1 MKFLP
6 SQLLYFF
13 HDRRA
18 QRNLHSLVRFILFLC
33 FFIVLY
39 SVLFHVLMEMEG
51 QHYSWVT
58 GVYWT
63 LTVMSTLGFGDITF
77 TSDIGRIFSLCVL
90 MSGIV
95 FLLVMLPFTFIQ
107 FFYAPFLE
115 AQSKSRA
122 ARELP
127 EETSG
132 HLIIIGSDRV
142 ALSLATRVRQ
152 FNYQYCILVG
162 EVNHALELVDQ
173 GYKAVVGDSDNP
185 QTFSLLRAEKAA
197 MVVLLSDDMK
207 NTNAAYTIREVAPD
221 VQVVANADSEES
233 VDILQLAGAS
243 HVFQFMRMLG
253 EMLARRTLGTG
264 TRNNVIGNINK
275 LNIAEALAADTPLV
289 GQTVKDSGVR
299 DATGMNIVG
308 LWEQGR
314 LMPALPDTVIGSK
327 TIMILAGTDEQLK
340 AYDEYVGEAPPM
352 NAPVLILG
360 GGRVG
365 QSAAQVLAERD
376 VDYKI
381 VEKNPKLIRDETHY
395 IHGSASDIDVL
406 KKAGIDSA
414 PSVFVT
420 THNDDL
426 NIYLTIYCR
435 RLRPDIQII
444 SRATFDRNITV
455 LHKAGADLVMS
466 YATMAANTIINLL
479 SPGKVMTLT
488 EGLNIFRVE
497 VGPSLA
503 GKTLIESN
511 IRDDTGC
518 SVIAVSQG
526 GEMEINPDPTLPLER
541 GASLLVIGAAEDERR
556 FLEKYQA

>member
-18 QRNLHSLVRFILFLC
+18 QRNLHSLIRFVLFLC
-33 FFIVLY
+33 FFIALY
-39 SVLFHVLMEMEG
+39 SVLFHILMEMEG

-58 GVYWT
+58 GIYWT

-107 FFYAPFLE
+107 FFYAPYLE

-127 EETSG
+127 EDTSG
-132 HLIIIGSDRV
+132 HLIIIGSDRI

-152 FNYQYCILVG
+152 FNYKYCILVN
-162 EVNHALELVDQ
+162 EVNHALDLVDQ

-185 QTFSLLRAEKAA
+185 QTYKLLRADQAA
-197 MVVLLSDDMK
+197 MIVLLSDDLK
-207 NTNAAYTIREVAPD
+207 NTNAAYTLREVAPD

-243 HVFQFMRMLG
+243 HVFQFMSMLG

-264 TRNNVIGNINK
+264 ARSNVIGNIKK
-275 LNIAEALAADTPLV
+275 LNIAEAPAVNTPLV
-289 GQTVKDSGVR
+289 GQTVKGCGLR

-314 LMPALPDTVIGSK
+314 LVPALPDTVIGAK
-327 TIMILAGTDEQLK
+327 TIMILAGTEEQLN
-340 AYDEYVGEAPPM
+340 AYDDFVGPAPSM
-352 NAPVLILG
+352 DAPVLILG

-365 QSAAQVLAERD
+365 QSAARLLSLRN

-381 VEKNPKLIRDETHY
+381 VEKNKKLIKDEKHY
-395 IHGSASDIDVL
+395 THGSASDLEVL
-406 KKAGIDSA
+406 KAAGIDSA

-497 VGPSLA
+497 VGSSLA
-503 GKTLIESN
+503 GKTLMESN

-518 SVIAVSQG
+518 SVIAVSRG
-526 GEMEINPDPTLPLER
+526 EEMEINPDPTLPLED

-556 FLEKYQA
+556 FLEKYQV

>member
-18 QRNLHSLVRFILFLC
+18 KRNLHSLIRFILFLC
-33 FFIVLY
+33 LFIGAS
-39 SVLFHVLMEMEG
+39 SVLFHILMEMEG
-51 QHYSWVT
+51 QHYSWIT

-77 TSDIGRIFSLCVL
+77 TSDIGMVFTLCVL

-152 FNYQYCILVG
+152 FNYQYCFLVND
-162 EVNHALELVDQ
+162 VNHALDLVDQ

-185 QTFSLLRAEKAA
+185 QTYSLLRADQAA

-207 NTNAAYTIREVAPD
+207 NTNAAYTIREVSTD

-233 VDILQLAGAS
+233 VDILQLAGS
-243 HVFQFMRMLG
+243 SYVFQFMYMLG

-264 TRNNVIGNINK
+264 ARSNVIGNINK
-275 LNIAEALAADTPLV
+275 LNISEAPAMDTPLV
-289 GQTVKDSGVR
+289 GRTVKDCGLR

-308 LWEQGR
+308 LWEHGR
-314 LMPALPDTVIGSK
+314 LVPARPETVISSK
-327 TIMILAGTDEQLK
+327 TIMIMAGTEEQLK
-340 AYDEYVGEAPPM
+340 AYDEFVGEAPPM
-352 NAPVLILG
+352 DAPVLILG

-365 QSAAQVLAERD
+365 QSAARVLKQRNI
-376 VDYKI
+376 DYMI
-381 VEKNPKLIRDETHY
+381 VEKNPKLIHDEIHY
-395 IHGSASDIDVL
+395 IHGSASDLDVL
-406 KKAGIDSA
+406 KAAGIDSA
-414 PSVFVT
+414 PSVFIT

-444 SRATFDRNITV
+444 SRATFDRNITI

-497 VGPSLA
+497 VGSSLA
-503 GKTLIESN
+503 DKTLMESN
-511 IRDDTGC
+511 IRNDTGC
-518 SVIAVSQG
+518 SIIAVSRG
-526 GEMEINPDPTLPLER
+526 EEMEINPDPMLPLDK
-541 GASLLVIGAAEDERR
+541 GTSLLVIGAAEDERR
-556 FLEKYQA
+556 FLDKYQA

>member
-1 MKFLP
+1 MKYLP

-13 HDRRA
+13 SDRRA
-18 QRNLHSLVRFILFLC
+18 QRNLHSLIRFILFLC
-33 FFIVLY
+33 LFIAGY
-39 SVLFHVLMEMEG
+39 SILFHVLMEMEG
-51 QHYSWVT
+51 QYHSWLT

-77 TSDIGRIFSLCVL
+77 TSDIGKLFSLCVL

-127 EETSG
+127 EDTAG
-132 HLIIIGSDRV
+132 HIIIIGSDRV
-142 ALSLATRVRQ
+142 ALSLAARVRQ
-152 FNYQYCILVG
+152 FNYQYCILVN
-162 EVNHALELVDQ
+162 EVHHALDLVDQ
-173 GYKAVVGDSDNP
+173 GYNAVVGDSDNP
-185 QTFSLLRAEKAA
+185 QTFSLLRTDQAA

-207 NTNAAYTIREVAPD
+207 NTNAAFTIREVAPD

-233 VDILQLAGAS
+233 VDILQLAGSS
-243 HVFQFMRMLG
+243 HVFQFMYLLG

-264 TRNNVIGNINK
+264 TRSNVIGNINK
-275 LNIAEALAADTPLV
+275 LNIAEAPAMDTPLI
-289 GQTVKDSGVR
+289 GRSVKDSGLR

-308 LWEQGR
+308 LWEHGR
-314 LMPALPDTVIGSK
+314 LVPARPNTVISSK
-327 TIMILAGTDEQLK
+327 TIMILAGTKEQLK
-340 AYDEYVGEAPPM
+340 RYDDFVGEAPPM
-352 NAPVLILG
+352 EAPVLILG

-365 QSAAQVLAERD
+365 QAAAQVLKQRD
-376 VDYKI
+376 IDYKI
-381 VEKNPKLIRDETHY
+381 VEKNPNLIHDDVHY

-406 KKAGIDSA
+406 KAAGIDSA

-497 VGPSLA
+497 VGPLLA
-503 GKTLIESN
+503 GKTLMESN
-511 IRDDTGC
+511 IRDETGC
-518 SVIAVSQG
+518 SIIAVSRG
-526 GEMEINPDPTLPLER
+526 EEMEINPDPMLPLDK
-541 GASLLVIGAAEDERR
+541 GTSLLVIGAAEDERR
-556 FLEKYQA
+556 FLDKYQA

>member
-6 SQLLYFF
+6 SQLIYFF

-18 QRNLHSLVRFILFLC
+18 QRNLHSLIKFILFLC
-33 FFIVLY
+33 LFIVMY
-39 SVLFHVLMEMEG
+39 SVLFHVLMEREG
-51 QHYSWVT
+51 QHFSWIT

-77 TSDIGRIFSLCVL
+77 TTDIGRIFSLFVL

-115 AQSKSRA
+115 AQSRSRA
-122 ARELP
+122 NRELP

-142 ALSLATRVRQ
+142 ALSLASRVRQ
-152 FNYQYCILVG
+152 FNYQYCILVN

-185 QTFSLLRAEKAA
+185 KTFSLLQAA
-197 MVVLLSDDMK
+197 QASMVVLLSDDMK

-233 VDILQLAGAS
+233 VDILQLAGSS
-243 HVFQFMRMLG
+243 HVFQFMNMLG

-264 TRNNVIGNINK
+264 ARSNVIGSIK
-275 LNIAEALAADTPLV
+275 ELNIAEASAADTPLV
-289 GQTVKDSGVR
+289 GRSVKDSGLR

-308 LWEQGR
+308 LWEHGR
-314 LMPALPDTVIGSK
+314 LKPARADTAINSK
-327 TIMILAGTDEQLK
+327 TILILAGTEEQLK
-340 AYDEYVGEAPPM
+340 AYDDFVGEAPPM
-352 NAPVLILG
+352 EAPVLILG

-365 QSAAQVLAERD
+365 QSAAQVLRQRNI
-376 VDYKI
+376 DYRI
-381 VEKNPKLIRDETHY
+381 VEKNPKLIFDNTHY
-395 IHGSASDIDVL
+395 VHGSASDIDVL
-406 KKAGIDSA
+406 KAAGIDSA

-435 RLRPDIQII
+435 RLRSDIQII

-466 YATMAANTIINLL
+466 YATMTANTIINLL
-479 SPGKVMTLT
+479 SPGKVLTLT

-503 GKTLIESN
+503 GKTLMESN
-511 IRDDTGC
+511 IRNDTGC
-518 SVIAVSQG
+518 SIIAASRG
-526 GEMEINPDPTLPLER
+526 DETEINPDPMLPLEK
-541 GASLLVIGAAEDERR
+541 GASLLVIGAVEDERR
-556 FLEKYQA
+556 FLDKYQT

>member
-1 MKFLP
+1 MKFIP
-6 SQLLYFF
+6 AQLLYFF

-18 QRNLHSLVRFILFLC
+18 QRNLHSLIRFILFLC

-51 QHYSWVT
+51 QYHSWIT
-58 GVYWT
+58 GFYWT

-77 TSDIGRIFSLCVL
+77 TSDIGKIFSLCVL

-127 EETSG
+127 EDTSG
-132 HLIIIGSDRV
+132 HLIIIGSDIV
-142 ALSLATRVRQ
+142 ALSLATRVKQ
-152 FNYQYCILVG
+152 FNYPYCILVND
-162 EVNHALELVDQ
+162 VNLALDLVDQ

-185 QTFSLLRAEKAA
+185 ETYRLLRTEQAA
-197 MVVLLSDDMK
+197 MVVVLSDDMI
-207 NTNAAYTIREVAPD
+207 NTNAAYTIREVSED

-233 VDILQLAGAS
+233 VDILQLAGAT
-243 HVFQFMRMLG
+243 HVFQFMHMLG
-253 EMLARRTLGTG
+253 EILARRTMGAG
-264 TRNNVIGNINK
+264 SRNNVIGSIRN
-275 LNIAEALAADTPLV
+275 LNIAEAPAADTPFV
-289 GQTVKDSGVR
+289 GRSVKDSGLR
-299 DATGMNIVG
+299 SATGMNLVG
-308 LWEQGR
+308 LWEHGR
-314 LMPALPDTVIGSK
+314 LVPARPDTIISSRS
-327 TIMILAGTDEQLK
+327 IMILAGTEDQLE
-340 AYDEYVGEAPPM
+340 AYDALVGEASSTD
-352 NAPVLILG
+352 APVLILG

-365 QSAAQVLAERD
+365 QAAADVLKQRD
-376 VDYKI
+376 IAYKI
-381 VEKNPKLIRDETHY
+381 VEKNPRLIFDDKNY

-406 KKAGIDSA
+406 KIAGIDSA

-435 RLRPDIQII
+435 RLRPDIHII
-444 SRATFDRNITV
+444 SRATLDRNITV
-455 LHKAGADLVMS
+455 MHKAGADLVMS

-488 EGLNIFRVE
+488 EGLNIFQVE
-497 VGPSLA
+497 VGSSLA
-503 GKTLIESN
+503 GKTLVESD
-511 IRDDTGC
+511 IRAETGC
-518 SVIAVSQG
+518 SIIAVSSG
-526 GEMEINPDPTLPLER
+526 EEMEVNPDPARRLAK
-541 GASLLVIGAAEDERR
+541 GSSLLVIGAAEDEQR
-556 FLEKYQA
+556 FLDKYHA

>member
-1 MKFLP
+1 MKFIP

-13 HDRRA
+13 SDRRA
-18 QRNLHSLVRFILFLC
+18 QRNLHSLIRFILFLSL
-33 FFIVLY
+33 FIVVY
-39 SVLFHVLMEMEG
+39 SVVFHIIMEMEG
-51 QHYSWVT
+51 QHYSWIT
-58 GVYWT
+58 GFYWT

-77 TSDIGRIFSLCVL
+77 TSDLGKLFSLCVL

-152 FNYQYCILVG
+152 FNYQYCILVN
-162 EVNHALELVDQ
+162 EVNHALDLVDQ
-173 GYKAVVGDSDNP
+173 GYNAVVGDSDNP
-185 QTFSLLRAEKAA
+185 QTFSLLRTDQAS

-207 NTNAAYTIREVAPD
+207 NTNAAFTVREVAQD
-221 VQVVANADSEES
+221 VPIVANADSEES
-233 VDILQLAGAS
+233 VDILQLAGSS
-243 HVFQFMRMLG
+243 HVFQFMNMLG

-264 TRNNVIGNINK
+264 TRSNVIGSINE
-275 LNIAEALAADTPLV
+275 LNIAEAPAADTPLV
-289 GQTVKDSGVR
+289 GRTVKDCGLR

-308 LWEQGR
+308 LWEHGR
-314 LMPALPDTVIGSK
+314 LVAARPDTVLNSK
-327 TIMILAGTDEQLK
+327 AILILAGTETQLE
-340 AYDEYVGEAPPM
+340 AYDDFVGDAPPM
-352 NAPVLILG
+352 EAPVLILG

-365 QSAAQVLAERD
+365 QSAAQVLRQRD
-376 VDYKI
+376 IDYRI
-381 VEKNPKLIRDETHY
+381 VEKNGALVRDDGHY

-406 KKAGIDSA
+406 KAAGIDSA
-414 PSVFVT
+414 PTVFVT

-435 RLRPDIQII
+435 RLRPDIHII

-503 GKTLIESN
+503 GKTLMESN
-511 IRDDTGC
+511 IRQETGC
-518 SVIAVSQG
+518 NIIAVSRG
-526 GEMEINPDPTLPLER
+526 DEMEINPDPTRPLAR
-541 GASLLVIGAAEDERR
+541 GTSMLVIGAAEDERR
-556 FLEKYQA
+556 FLDKYQT

>member
-1 MKFLP
+1 
-6 SQLLYFF
+6 
-13 HDRRA
+13 
-18 QRNLHSLVRFILFLC
+18 
-33 FFIVLY
+33 
-39 SVLFHVLMEMEG
+39 MEMEG
-51 QHYSWVT
+51 QHHSWIT

-77 TSDIGRIFSLCVL
+77 TSDIGKIFSLCVL

-127 EETSG
+127 EDTSG

-152 FNYQYCILVG
+152 FNYQYCILVD
-162 EVNHALELVDQ
+162 EVNHALDLVDQ

-185 QTFSLLRAEKAA
+185 QTYSLLRADQAA
-197 MVVLLSDDMK
+197 MVVLMSDDMK
-207 NTNAAYTIREVAPD
+207 NTNAAFTIREVAPD

-233 VDILQLAGAS
+233 VDILQLAGSS
-243 HVFQFMRMLG
+243 HVFQFMHMLG
-253 EMLARRTLGTG
+253 EILARRTLGTG
-264 TRNNVIGNINK
+264 TRSNVIGNIKK
-275 LNIAEALAADTPLV
+275 LNIAEAPAVDTPLA
-289 GQTVKDSGVR
+289 GQSVKDSGLR

-308 LWEQGR
+308 LWEHGH
-314 LMPALPDTVIGSK
+314 LVPARPDTVISSK
-327 TIMILAGTDEQLK
+327 TIMILAGTEEQLK
-340 AYDEYVGEAPPM
+340 AYDNFVGEAPSM
-352 NAPVLILG
+352 EAPVLILG

-365 QSAAQVLAERD
+365 QAAAQLLKQRD
-376 VDYKI
+376 IDYKI
-381 VEKNPKLIRDETHY
+381 VEKNPKLIHDEIHY

-406 KKAGIDSA
+406 KAAGIDSA

-497 VGPSLA
+497 VGPLLA
-503 GKTLIESN
+503 DKTIMESN
-511 IRDDTGC
+511 IRNATGC
-518 SVIAVSQG
+518 SIIAVSRG
-526 GEMEINPDPTLPLER
+526 EEMEINPDPMLPLVK
-541 GASLLVIGAAEDERR
+541 GVSLLVIGAAEDERR
-556 FLEKYQA
+556 FLDKYHA

>member
-1 MKFLP
+1 MKFIP

-13 HDRRA
+13 NDRRA
-18 QRNLHSLVRFILFLC
+18 QRNLNTLIRFVLVLF
-33 FFIVLY
+33 FFIALY
-39 SVLFHVLMEMEG
+39 SFLFHVIMEMEG
-51 QHYSWVT
+51 QYYSWIT
-58 GVYWT
+58 GFYWT

-77 TSDIGRIFSLCVL
+77 TSDLGKLFSLCVL

-127 EETSG
+127 KDTTG
-132 HLIIIGSDRV
+132 HLIIIGSDRI
-142 ALSLATRVRQ
+142 ALSLASRVRQ
-152 FNYQYCILVG
+152 FNYQYCILVD

-173 GYKAVVGDSDNP
+173 GYKAVVGDADNP
-185 QTFSLLRAEKAA
+185 ETYSLLRADQAA

-207 NTNAAYTIREVAPD
+207 NTNAAFTLREVAAD

-243 HVFQFMRMLG
+243 HVLQFMNMLG

-264 TRNNVIGNINK
+264 TRSNIIGTISK
-275 LNIAEALAADTPLV
+275 LNIAEAPALDTPLV
-289 GQTVKDSGVR
+289 GKTVKNCGLR

-308 LWEQGR
+308 LWEHGH
-314 LMPALPDTVIGSK
+314 LVPARPDTIISSK
-327 TIMILAGTDEQLK
+327 AIMILAGTEQQLK
-340 AYDEYVGEAPPM
+340 TYDNFVGEAPPM
-352 NAPVLILG
+352 EAPVLILG

-365 QSAAQVLAERD
+365 QAAASVLEQRNI
-376 VDYKI
+376 DYKI
-381 VEKNPKLIRDETHY
+381 VEKNPKLIYDDIHY
-395 IHGSASDIDVL
+395 IHGSASDLDVL
-406 KKAGIDSA
+406 KAAGIDSA

-503 GKTLIESN
+503 GKTLLGSN

-518 SVIAVSQG
+518 NVIALSRG
-526 GEMEINPDPTLPLER
+526 EEMEINPDPNVKLTE
-541 GASLLVIGAAEDERR
+541 GTSLLVIGAAEDERR
-556 FLEKYQA
+556 FLDKYQA

>member
-1 MKFLP
+1 MKFIP

-13 HDRRA
+13 NDRRA
-18 QRNLHSLVRFILFLC
+18 QRNLHSLIRFILFLS
-33 FFIVLY
+33 FFIVVY
-39 SVLFHVLMEMEG
+39 SVLFHVIMEMEG

-58 GVYWT
+58 GFYWT

-77 TSDIGRIFSLCVL
+77 TSDLGKLFSLCVL

-142 ALSLATRVRQ
+142 ALSLAARVRQ
-152 FNYQYCILVG
+152 FNYQYCILVN
-162 EVNHALELVDQ
+162 EVNHALDLVDQ
-173 GYKAVVGDSDNP
+173 GYNAVVGDSDNP
-185 QTFSLLRAEKAA
+185 HNFSLLRTDQAA

-207 NTNAAYTIREVAPD
+207 NTNAAFTIREVAQD
-221 VQVVANADSEES
+221 VPVVANADSEES
-233 VDILQLAGAS
+233 VDILQLAGSS
-243 HVFQFMRMLG
+243 HVFQFMNMLG

-264 TRNNVIGNINK
+264 ARSNVIGNINE
-275 LNIAEALAADTPLV
+275 LNIAEAPAADTPLV
-289 GQTVKDSGVR
+289 GRTVKDSGLR

-308 LWEQGR
+308 LWEHGR
-314 LMPALPDTVIGSK
+314 LVAARPDTVISSK
-327 TIMILAGTDEQLK
+327 TILILAGTEGQLK
-340 AYDEYVGEAPPM
+340 AYDDFVGDAPPM
-352 NAPVLILG
+352 EAPVLILG

-365 QSAAQVLAERD
+365 QSAARVLRQRD
-376 VDYKI
+376 IDYKI
-381 VEKNPKLIRDETHY
+381 VEKNPALIRDDGHY
-395 IHGSASDIDVL
+395 VHGSASDIDVL
-406 KKAGIDSA
+406 KAAGIDSA

-503 GKTLIESN
+503 GKTLMESS
-511 IRDDTGC
+511 IRDETGC
-518 SVIAVSQG
+518 NIIAVSRG
-526 GEMEINPDPTLPLER
+526 DEMEINPDPTLPLDK
-541 GASLLVIGAAEDERR
+541 GTSMLVIGAAEDERR
-556 FLEKYQA
+556 FLDKYQA

>member
-1 MKFLP
+1 MKFIP
-6 SQLLYFF
+6 AQLLYFF
-13 HDRRA
+13 QDRRA
-18 QRNLHSLVRFILFLC
+18 KRNLHFLIRFILFLC
-33 FFIVLY
+33 LFIATY

-51 QHYSWVT
+51 QHHSWIT

-77 TSDIGRIFSLCVL
+77 TSDIGMLFSLCVL

-132 HLIIIGSDRV
+132 HIIIIGSDRV
-142 ALSLATRVRQ
+142 ALSLAARVRQ
-152 FNYQYCILVG
+152 FNYQYCILVN
-162 EVNHALELVDQ
+162 EVSHALDLVDQ
-173 GYKAVVGDSDNP
+173 GYMAVVGDSDNP
-185 QTFSLLRAEKAA
+185 QTYSLLRADQAA
-197 MVVLLSDDMK
+197 MAVLLSDDMK
-207 NTNAAYTIREVAPD
+207 NTNAAFTIREVAPD

-233 VDILQLAGAS
+233 VDILQLAGSS
-243 HVFQFMRMLG
+243 HVFQFMAMLG

-264 TRNNVIGNINK
+264 TRSNVIGSIKK
-275 LNIAEALAADTPLV
+275 LNIAEAPAVDTLLV
-289 GQTVKDSGVR
+289 GRSVKDSGLR

-308 LWEQGR
+308 LWENGH
-314 LMPALPDTVIGSK
+314 LVPARPDTVISSK
-327 TIMILAGTDEQLK
+327 TIMILAGTEEQLR
-340 AYDEYVGEAPPM
+340 AYDDFAGEAPRM
-352 NAPVLILG
+352 EAPVLILG

-365 QSAAQVLAERD
+365 QAAAQMLKQREIN
-376 VDYKI
+376 YKI
-381 VEKNPKLIRDETHY
+381 VEKNPKLIHDEIHY
-395 IHGSASDIDVL
+395 IHGSASDINVL
-406 KKAGIDSA
+406 KDAGIDSA

-488 EGLNIFRVE
+488 EGLNIFNVE
-497 VGPSLA
+497 VGASLA
-503 GKTLIESN
+503 GKTIMESN

-518 SVIAVSQG
+518 SIIAVSSG
-526 GEMEINPDPTLPLER
+526 EEMEINPDPMLRLDKGT
-541 GASLLVIGAAEDERR
+541 SLLIIGAAEDERR
-556 FLEKYQA
+556 FLDKYQA

>member
-1 MKFLP
+1 MKFIP
-6 SQLLYFF
+6 AQLLYFF
-13 HDRRA
+13 QDRRA
-18 QRNLHSLVRFILFLC
+18 KRNLHSLIRFILLLC
-33 FFIVLY
+33 LFIATY

-51 QHYSWVT
+51 QHHSWIT

-77 TSDIGRIFSLCVL
+77 TSDIGMLFSLCVL

-127 EETSG
+127 EDTSG
-132 HLIIIGSDRV
+132 HIIIIGSDRV
-142 ALSLATRVRQ
+142 ALSLAARVRQ
-152 FNYQYCILVG
+152 FNYQYCILVN
-162 EVNHALELVDQ
+162 EVSHALDLVDQ

-185 QTFSLLRAEKAA
+185 QTYSLLRADQAA
-197 MVVLLSDDMK
+197 MAVLLSDDMK
-207 NTNAAYTIREVAPD
+207 NTNAAFTIREVAPD

-233 VDILQLAGAS
+233 VDILQLAGSS
-243 HVFQFMRMLG
+243 HVFQFMAMLG

-264 TRNNVIGNINK
+264 ARSNVIGNIKK
-275 LNIAEALAADTPLV
+275 LNIAEAPAVDTLLV
-289 GQTVKDSGVR
+289 GRSVKDSGLR

-308 LWEQGR
+308 LWENGH
-314 LMPALPDTVIGSK
+314 LVPARPDTVISSK
-327 TIMILAGTDEQLK
+327 TIMILAGTEEQLK
-340 AYDEYVGEAPPM
+340 AYDDFAGEAPLM
-352 NAPVLILG
+352 EAPVLILG

-365 QSAAQVLAERD
+365 QAAAQMLKQRD
-376 VDYKI
+376 INYKI
-381 VEKNPKLIRDETHY
+381 VEKNPKLIHDEIHY
-395 IHGSASDIDVL
+395 IHGSASDINVL
-406 KKAGIDSA
+406 KDAGIDSA

-488 EGLNIFRVE
+488 EGLNIFNVE
-497 VGPSLA
+497 VGASLA
-503 GKTLIESN
+503 GKTIMESN

-518 SVIAVSQG
+518 SIIAVSRG
-526 GEMEINPDPTLPLER
+526 EEMEINPDPMLQLDKGT
-541 GASLLVIGAAEDERR
+541 SLLIIGAAEDERR
-556 FLEKYQA
+556 FLDKYQA